1 MRRALPGA
9 LVLSVAIAMAVGAD
23 RTAAQAT
30 ARVERT
36 PQLFI
41 VRVPGAFDDVLAVFL
56 EEIKRRNYVVT
67 GVNHLDDALAR
78 RAAETGLAPL
88 GYERL
93 DSLKKANG
101 KALDYTVCSNT
112 TRGMKVE
119 KSEIVEFVHDLYP
132 GIVRILELREKGY
145 VYIRP

>member
-78 RAAETGLAPL
+78 RAAETGLAPP
-88 GYERL
+88 GYER
-93 DSLKKANG
+93 
-101 KALDYTVCSNT
+101 
-112 TRGMKVE
+112 
-119 KSEIVEFVHDLYP
+119 
-132 GIVRILELREKGY
+132 
-145 VYIRP
+145 